1 MTHETDSKQRK
12 ATAQRS
18 ETAGFIDRQVDLS
31 ETPTKE
37 RRISTGC

>member
-18 ETAGFIDRQVDLS
+18 NTARVIDRRVDLS
-31 ETPTKE
+31 ETPKKE
-37 RRISTGC
+37 RRISTRC

>member
-12 ATAQRS
+12 AKARRS
-18 ETAGFIDRQVDLS
+18 ETAGFIDRRADLS
-31 ETPTKE
+31 ETPRKE